1 MRDSEELLRLI
12 YEAVVEAGID
22 IEAVDQALEFSCK
35 QMGEPSHRAR
45 HTWQIMFW
53 NAVEDVT
60 GNPDIG
66 LHLCPYMPVFRG
78 HIIEYLF
85 LSSRSFREGCD
96 LALDYVRLVSD
107 AFTAELS
114 EDDGGARIEMTG
126 TSGEAPV
133 LRHSEICFVFG
144 VIRFMQHVT
153 ANAFVPQS
161 VRLCCDPISE
171 RAAYERIF
179 GCPVTFGGERSEI
192 QVHRGVLDMDSPH
205 YDPELL
211 ALHKQYADR
220 KLAELTRQDLIDQ
233 VRARLIG
240 HFGRDEPAQ
249 SVTLADVAQELN
261 LATRYVR
268 TELANAGTS
277 FRHLVKSARFS
288 VARRLLRESNA
299 AVEQVAAITGF
310 SEPAAFYRAFKGW
323 AGVTPCHYRR
333 HNGPAGK
340 RARPLHSVLS
350 ELSRTG

>member
-1 MRDSEELLRLI
+1 ME
-12 YEAVVEAGID
+12 
-22 IEAVDQALEFSCK
+22 
-35 QMGEPSHRAR
+35 
-45 HTWQIMFW
+45 
-53 NAVEDVT
+53 
-60 GNPDIG
+60 
-66 LHLCPYMPVFRG
+66 
-78 HIIEYLF
+78 
-85 LSSRSFREGCD
+85 
-96 LALDYVRLVSD
+96 
-107 AFTAELS
+107 
-114 EDDGGARIEMTG
+114 
-126 TSGEAPV
+126 
-133 LRHSEICFVFG
+133 
-144 VIRFMQHVT
+144 
-153 ANAFVPQS
+153 
-161 VRLCCDPISE
+161 
-171 RAAYERIF
+171 
-179 GCPVTFGGERSEI
+179 
-192 QVHRGVLDMDSPH
+192 SPH

-240 HFGRDEPAQ
+240 HFGRAEPAQ

-277 FRHLVKSARFS
+277 FRHLVKSARFI

-333 HNGPAGK
+333 HNGPADK